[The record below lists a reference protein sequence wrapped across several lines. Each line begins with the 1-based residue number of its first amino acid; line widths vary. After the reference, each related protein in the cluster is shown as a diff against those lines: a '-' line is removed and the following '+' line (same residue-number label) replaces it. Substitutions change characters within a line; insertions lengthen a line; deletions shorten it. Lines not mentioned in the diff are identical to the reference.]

1 MTTTAPR
8 NFRPIYDNDGSVMHY
23 EGPSIHVD
31 GLDLTTEFTEAHG
44 VRILMGS
51 SYVTL
56 DELVTLR
63 YRIQAICEVV
73 KMLS

>member
-8 NFRPIYDNDGSVMHY
+8 NFQPIYDNDGSVMHY

-31 GLDLTTEFTEAHG
+31 GLDLTLEFTEAHG
-44 VRILMGS
+44 VRIRMGS

-56 DELVTLR
+56 GELMTLR
-63 YRIQAICEVV
+63 DRIQAIGEVV